1 MTRTQ
6 TISIDYR
13 QNIGKFPKDLA
24 RFFVVTDS
32 GREAEAVESARSR
45 VPWGALPGRGE
56 HRTAPG
62 NQ

>member
-13 QNIGKFPKDLA
+13 QLIGKFPEDRA

-32 GREAEAVESARSR
+32 DREAEAVE
-45 VPWGALPGRGE
+45 WLGAIPVGTPLDE
-56 HRTAPG
+56 A
-62 NQ
+62 